1 MPFVINIVFLY
12 DKNIDMHVYTIRI
25 KGRFIMGLL
34 NIFKEIA
41 AQKNQDTMRVGLSS
55 FKTNK
60 KTIENATAHM
70 ASISSKDVKL
80 SDLMRRT
87 NLY

>member
-1 MPFVINIVFLY
+1 MQL
-12 DKNIDMHVYTIRI
+12 YTIK
-25 KGRFIMGLL
+25 KGEVKMGLL
-34 NIFKEIA
+34 NMFKEILSI
-41 AQKNQDTMRVGLSS
+41 KNENTMRVGLSS

-60 KTIENATAHM
+60 KTIEDATAGIT
-70 ASISSKDVKL
+70 SIRNKEVKL

>member
-1 MPFVINIVFLY
+1 M
-12 DKNIDMHVYTIRI
+12 I
-25 KGRFIMGLL
+25 KIFSQSLILTFEGEVNRMGLL
-34 NIFKEIA
+34 NIFKEITSM
-41 AQKNQDTMRVGLSS
+41 KNDDTMRIGLSS
-55 FKTNK
+55 FKLNT

-70 ASISSKDVKL
+70 PSIRNKDIKL

>member
-41 AQKNQDTMRVGLSS
+41 AQKTS
-55 FKTNK
+55 T
-60 KTIENATAHM
+60 ATATM
-70 ASISSKDVKL
+70 SNEDDFSFNTADLEESSILNDTDFEVEDFEMEEGDEL
-80 SDLMRRT
+80 
-87 NLY
+87 

>member
-1 MPFVINIVFLY
+1 MNIVFLY
-12 DKNIDMHVYTIRI
+12 DKNLNLCVYTKIK
-25 KGRFIMGLL
+25 KGRLLMGLL
-34 NIFKEIA
+34 NIFKEIIA
-41 AQKNQDTMRVGLSS
+41 AKNEDTMRVGLSS
-55 FKTNK
+55 FRANQ

-70 ASISSKDVKL
+70 ASINSKDVKL